1 MLRLIHHE
9 VRQVLDTRGS
19 LVALVLAFLLSAV
32 LVAVSV
38 FLVPRPTSSV
48 SPAET
53 VGIVTLVVPLGVG
66 LVVVLATTGEWTHH
80 TGRVTLPMVRSRT
93 ALFASKSMAM
103 LLLSTA
109 LYLLAAG
116 LASVTAIG
124 VTLLRGHS
132 VEWAYF
138 GGQLWAGQI
147 STWLAAVFGF
157 GIATVVRGFALA
169 SLTVVGVTL
178 GWNTLATRVFH
189 DDQGYLASLTPIT
202 LATVGQG
209 EGSSPPVTAVLSS
222 LLLWYVLPVLIG
234 WWRYLRTEV

>member
-38 FLVPRPTSSV
+38 FLVPRPTPGV
-48 SPAET
+48 PPAET
-53 VGIVTLVVPLGVG
+53 VGVVTLVVPLGIG

-93 ALFASKSMAM
+93 GLFAAKSLAM
-103 LLLSTA
+103 LLLSTG

-116 LASVTAIG
+116 LAGITAIA
-124 VTLLRGHS
+124 VTVFRGHS
-132 VEWAYF
+132 VEWTDF
-138 GGQLWAGQI
+138 GGQLWAGMI

-157 GIATVVRGFALA
+157 GIATVVRGFVL
-169 SLTVVGVTL
+169 SCLVVVGVTL
-178 GWNTLATRVFH
+178 GWNTLATLVFH
-189 DDQGYLASLTPIT
+189 DDQGHLASLTPIT
-202 LATVGQG
+202 LATAGQG
-209 EGSSPPVTAVLSS
+209 VPSPPVTALLSS
-222 LLLWYVLPVLIG
+222 LLLWYVLPVLVG
-234 WWRYLRTEV
+234 WWRYRRTEV